1 MRTNSEVKRSC
12 LKCHAAEC
20 AEIVLKAEVEAVKR
34 LDGGRIS
41 RFYQRGETLYRQG
54 ETLSGLFCI
63 SSAQVKL
70 VALSQVGKVQIVGL
84 AGPGQL
90 LGLSLMVS
98 GQKAPHSA
106 MIMKSGVVCN
116 YQSAC
121 VKAALGQGAILNMN
135 LLRALARDQSSAED
149 RLLSL
154 GGLSA
159 PARISK
165 AILELSQP
173 NGQVLALTRTEFAQ
187 LASTSTETV
196 SRLLHSLARAGSLKL
211 KGRQITL
218 LKPADLEAIVATG

>member
-12 LKCHAAEC
+12 LKCHASEC
-20 AEIVLKAEVEAVKR
+20 AEIVLQAELEAVKK
-34 LDGGRIS
+34 LDSGRIS
-41 RFYQRGETLYRQG
+41 RFYQRGEILYHQG

-70 VALSQVGKVQIVGL
+70 VAVSQVGKVQIVGL

-90 LGLSLMVS
+90 LGLSLMIS
-98 GQKAPHSA
+98 GRKAPHSA

-116 YQSAC
+116 YQAAS
-121 VKAALGQGAILNMN
+121 VKAAIGEGPTLNLN
-135 LLRALARDQSSAED
+135 LLRSLARDQSGAEE
-149 RLLSL
+149 RMLSL

-159 PARISK
+159 SARISK
-165 AILELSQP
+165 ALLELAQT

-196 SRLLHSLARAGSLKL
+196 SRLLHSLARAGSLRL

-218 LKPADLEAIVATG
+218 VKPADLEAIVAAG